1 MHLDL
6 LKKLKYWF
14 CICFRPNGQQQ
25 QPNGAGGGIAVTQI
39 SGNPYLANQ
48 HNQGYTPA
56 TLTPASLPQYP
67 APQQHMGMGGEPYI
81 NGGRQ
86 VGFGG
91 NTNGYNGHFLGQQPT
106 GQMAQPQVRKIS
118 LKHKT

>member
-1 MHLDL
+1 M
-6 LKKLKYWF
+6 
-14 CICFRPNGQQQ
+14 
-25 QPNGAGGGIAVTQI
+25 TQI

-118 LKHKT
+118 LKHETFYSAYKKWPHTGLPLVI